1 MVIERSEGWGF
12 DLFWKDEEAN
22 VLAMLSAK
30 VDGEVGKVKE
40 GRGEIGD
47 DLTVHKGLAMLER
60 HADRIPEASIFQVFQ
75 VRCLHPPTT
84 PATTPATLTC

>member
-12 DLFWKDEEAN
+12 DLFWKDEAAN

-30 VDGEVGKVKE
+30 VDGEVGKE

-75 VRCLHPPTT
+75 VRCLPP
-84 PATTPATLTC
+84 PPATLTL